1 MIDLRKK
8 LAWETFSER
17 TLSYS
22 RVFSPPGL
30 FPFCLLLFAIVSC
43 VGCGKR
49 TTRVEIGNRE
59 QILHLANGSEPED
72 LDPQITT
79 GVTEHNIISAMIE
92 GLVAED
98 PVDLHPVPGMA
109 ERWDISPDGKTY
121 TFHLRANARW
131 SNGDPVTAQDFVRSY
146 HRALTPELANEYKDM
161 FFYVVNAEKFYK
173 QEITNFAEVGFKALD
188 ERTFQVSLNHPTSYF
203 LSLLNH
209 HSWFPVHIPTVEK
222 HGNLYQRG
230 NRWTRPENYVAN
242 GPFVLSEWKVNSVIA
257 VKKNPF
263 YWDAD
268 RVRLKEIRFYP
279 LERLDTEER
288 AFRSGQI
295 HKTYKIPPTKIDYY
309 KANNPDLLKQ
319 AAYLGTYFYMLNTTN
334 TALQDKRVRQALAM
348 SIDRAAIVKN
358 VTRGGELPA
367 FSLVPPKTAGYT
379 SRTTIPFDIP
389 KAKQLLADA
398 GYPDGKGFPKIQLL
412 YNTLESH
419 KTIAEAIQQMWKKN
433 LGIDITLRNEEWK
446 VYLDSRKLG
455 KFDLFRYGWIADY
468 VDPNAFLDMWLSDGG
483 NNNSG
488 WANKQYDELIAE
500 AGRTIDTKAR
510 FEIFQKAEAL
520 LLDEMPIMP
529 IYFYTTSYL
538 LRPSV
543 KNWNLTI
550 LDHQPY
556 KYVYLDPESGEVQ
569 SKSE

>member
-1 MIDLRKK
+1 MIDMRRKVVFEIVSK
-8 LAWETFSER
+8 LAAALRRFS
-17 TLSYS
+17 
-22 RVFSPPGL
+22 FSK
-30 FPFCLLLFAIVSC
+30 FSTICFSIVL
-43 VGCGKR
+43 VLTGAGCGKR
-49 TTRVEIGNRE
+49 ITRVDVGDQE

-79 GVTEHNIISAMIE
+79 GVTEDNIIRAMLE

-98 PVDLHPVPGMA
+98 PIDLHPVPGMA
-109 ERWDISPDGKTY
+109 ERWDISPDGKIY
-121 TFHLRANARW
+121 TFHLRANAKW
-131 SNGDPVTAQDFVRSY
+131 SNGEPVTAQDFVRSY

-173 QEITNFAEVGFKALD
+173 KEITNFDEVGFKALD
-188 ERTFQVSLNHPTSYF
+188 ERTFQISLHHPTSYF

-209 HSWFPVHIPTVEK
+209 HSWFPIHIPTVEK
-222 HGNLYQRG
+222 HGQLYQRG
-230 NRWTRPENYVAN
+230 NHWTRPENYVGN
-242 GPFVLSEWKVNSVIA
+242 GPFILSQWKVNSVIV

-268 RVRLKEIRFYP
+268 KVRLKEIRFYP

-288 AFRSGQI
+288 AFRSKQV
-295 HKTYKIPPTKIDYY
+295 HKTNKIPLTKIDYY
-309 KANNPDLLKQ
+309 KEHYPDLLKR

-334 TALQDKRVRQALAM
+334 GAFRDKRVRQALSM
-348 SIDRAAIVKN
+348 SIDRESLVKN
-358 VTRGGELPA
+358 VSRNGELAA
-367 FSLVPPKTAGYT
+367 FSLVPPQTAGYT
-379 SRTTIPFDIP
+379 SENKITFDIP
-389 KAKQLLADA
+389 GAKKLLTEA
-398 GYPDGKGFPKIQLL
+398 GYPDGVGFPKSELL

-419 KTIAEAIQQMWKKN
+419 KIIAEALQQMWKKN

-468 VDPNAFLDMWLSDGG
+468 VDPNAFLDMWLSYGG

-488 WANKQYDELIAE
+488 WANKEYDNLIEE
-500 AGRTIDTKAR
+500 AGKTIDTTAR
-510 FEIFQKAEAL
+510 FKIFQKAEAL
-520 LLDEMPIMP
+520 LLDEAPIIP
-529 IYFYTTSYL
+529 IYHYTTGYL

-550 LDHQPY
+550 LDHQAY
-556 KYVYLDPESGEVQ
+556 KYVYLEPESDVAEKK
-569 SKSE
+569 SK

>member
-1 MIDLRKK
+1 MINMRRNVLR
-8 LAWETFSER
+8 EIVIER
-17 TLSYS
+17 TP
-22 RVFSPPGL
+22 RCRQFFFST
-30 FPFCLLLFAIVSC
+30 FPAVCFSTFLLLSGP
-43 VGCGKR
+43 GCGKR
-49 TTRVEIGNRE
+49 TTRVELGNRE

-79 GVTEHNIISAMIE
+79 GVTEDHIIRAMIE
-92 GLVAED
+92 GLVSED

-146 HRALTPELANEYKDM
+146 RRALSPELANEYKDM

-173 QEITNFAEVGFKALD
+173 QEITNFDEVGFKALD
-188 ERTFQVSLNHPTSYF
+188 ERTFQVSLHHPTSYF

-209 HSWFPVHIPTVEK
+209 HSWFPIHIPTVEK
-222 HGNLYQRG
+222 HGKLYQRG

-268 RVRLKEIRFYP
+268 RVKLKEIRFYP

-309 KANNPDLLKQ
+309 KEHNPDLLKQ

-334 TALQDKRVRQALAM
+334 VALSDKRVRQALAM

-367 FSLVPPKTAGYT
+367 FSLVPPKTMGYT
-379 SRTTIPFDIP
+379 SRTQIPFDVP
-389 KAKQLLADA
+389 RAKKLLADA
-398 GYPDGKGFPKIQLL
+398 GFPEGKGFPKIQLL

-488 WANKQYDELIAE
+488 WANKQYDDLIAE
-500 AGRTIDTKAR
+500 AGRTIDTAAR

-538 LRPSV
+538 LQPNV

-556 KYVYLDPESGEVQ
+556 KYVFLEPDGTEAQPK
-569 SKSE
+569 SK

>member
-1 MIDLRKK
+1 MIDMRTKVVFEMVFK
-8 LAWETFSER
+8 LAASLRNFLSSKFFPICFSI
-17 TLSYS
+17 
-22 RVFSPPGL
+22 VL
-30 FPFCLLLFAIVSC
+30 FLTGA
-43 VGCGKR
+43 GCGKR
-49 TTRVEIGNRE
+49 TTRVQVGDRE

-79 GVTEHNIISAMIE
+79 GVTEDNIIRAMIE

-98 PVDLHPVPGMA
+98 PIDLHPVPGMA
-109 ERWDISPDGKTY
+109 ERWDISPDGKVY
-121 TFHLRANARW
+121 TFHLRANAKW
-131 SNGDPVTAQDFVRSY
+131 SNGEPVTALDFVRSY

-173 QEITNFAEVGFKALD
+173 KEITNFDEVGFKALD
-188 ERTFQVSLNHPTSYF
+188 ERTFQISLHHPTSYF

-209 HSWFPVHIPTVEK
+209 HSWFPIHIPTVEK
-222 HGNLYQRG
+222 HGQLYQRG
-230 NRWTRPENYVAN
+230 NHWTRPENYVGN
-242 GPFVLSEWKVNSVIA
+242 GPFILSQWKVNSVIV

-268 RVRLKEIRFYP
+268 KVRLKEIRFYP

-288 AFRSGQI
+288 AFRSKQV
-295 HKTYKIPPTKIDYY
+295 HKTNKIPLTKIDYY
-309 KANNPDLLKQ
+309 KEHNPDLLKR

-334 TALQDKRVRQALAM
+334 GAFRDKRVRQALSM
-348 SIDRAAIVKN
+348 SIDRESLVKN
-358 VTRGGELPA
+358 VSRNGELAA
-367 FSLVPPKTAGYT
+367 FSLVPPQTAGYT
-379 SRTTIPFDIP
+379 SENKITFDIP
-389 KAKQLLADA
+389 GAKKLQAEA
-398 GYPDGKGFPKIQLL
+398 GYPDGAGFPKSELL

-419 KTIAEAIQQMWKKN
+419 KIIAEALQQMWKKN

-468 VDPNAFLDMWLSDGG
+468 VDPNAFLDMWLSYGG

-488 WANKQYDELIAE
+488 WVNKEYDNLIEE
-500 AGRTIDTKAR
+500 AGRTIDTTAR
-510 FEIFQKAEAL
+510 FKIFQKAEAL
-520 LLDEMPIMP
+520 LLDEAPIIP
-529 IYFYTTSYL
+529 IYHYTTGYL

-550 LDHQPY
+550 LDHQAY
-556 KYVYLDPESGEVQ
+556 KYVYLETDGSVAGKK
-569 SKSE
+569 SK